1 MDPWATAENEPGTA
15 ELMKWYELAQVGN
28 GGFSIPCDD
37 SRQVSYSLQKDNRG
51 CMQQTVNYS
60 DFHIPDTPYNIS
72 ADHNRYDTGSSNNY
86 WVYLRGFR
94 LLSVY
99 PRWRGEHNGTQ
110 YRACNITGL
119 SPLARGTLGVFNF
132 NKRRTRFIPA
142 GAGNTRH
149 YHALRLVSTVYP
161 RLYSP

>member
-28 GGFSIPCDD
+28 GSFSIPCDD

-99 PRWRGEHNGTQ
+99 PRWRGEH
-110 YRACNITGL
+110 
-119 SPLARGTLGVFNF
+119 
-132 NKRRTRFIPA
+132 
-142 GAGNTRH
+142 RH
-149 YHALRLVSTVYP
+149 
-161 RLYSP
+161 